1 MRWLYKLVLSVLHN
15 TTEGKNYICNFNIKA
30 TVCLK
35 FHMWQV
41 NYSGAHVLLYPRCLD
56 YYKWNKTLNVIRKYS
71 ERRIN
76 CLKKFPLISMID
88 FFFAKDQ
95 NFSFLFFN
103 LKWLQIQLCKFICW
117 VSFIIED
124 IWEYICFRDMISVF
138 ISKRQKMIRKSKN
151 NQNRGKMKIVS
162 IMNIKL

>member
-1 MRWLYKLVLSVLHN
+1 MIRHSFPKSCLICHSYCTKKEKGANSMRWLYKLVLSVLHN

-76 CLKKFPLISMID
+76 CLKKISINLND
-88 FFFAKDQ
+88 RFFFCKG
-95 NFSFLFFN
+95 SEFFFFV
-103 LKWLQIQLCKFICW
+103 LQFK
-117 VSFIIED
+117 
-124 IWEYICFRDMISVF
+124 MTTNSV
-138 ISKRQKMIRKSKN
+138 M
-151 NQNRGKMKIVS
+151 
-162 IMNIKL
+162 